1 MRPFKEA
8 LCLGAG
14 GGVEIDHSPRR
25 AICTPCT
32 DILAAHKC
40 EEVTLQLS
48 LAGQGARSVKIWEQ
62 GVPDPKDLKPT
73 AKVRGLKKRS
83 WVLSKLI
90 FKE

>member
-1 MRPFKEA
+1 MCPFKEA

-14 GGVEIDHSPRR
+14 AGVDIDHPLRT
-25 AICTPCT
+25 AIFTSCT

-48 LAGQGARSVKIWEQ
+48 LAGQGVRSVKIWEQ

-73 AKVRGLKKRS
+73 AKVRG
-83 WVLSKLI
+83 V
-90 FKE
+90 KEEVVGAQ